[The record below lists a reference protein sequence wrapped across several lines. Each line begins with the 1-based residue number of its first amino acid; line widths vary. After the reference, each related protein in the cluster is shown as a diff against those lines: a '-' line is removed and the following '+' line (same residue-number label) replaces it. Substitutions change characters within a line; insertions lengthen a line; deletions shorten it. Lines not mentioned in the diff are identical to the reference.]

1 MKQPDPRTLDDVPP
15 VVTFASGADLL
26 IRLGL
31 VKNMTKEGVRRLSKH
46 PDWPFG
52 PDRPYPY
59 WPVANAEVMET
70 APFLK
75 FFRTHPIV
83 GRGPDKEP
91 GSRRGKN
98 SKQQ

>member
-1 MKQPDPRTLDDVPP
+1 LKQPDPRTLEDIPP

-31 VKNMTKEGVRRLSKH
+31 VKNMTKEGVRRLSTH

-52 PDRPYPY
+52 PGRPHPY
-59 WPVANAEVMET
+59 WPLANAEVMET
-70 APFLK
+70 KPFLE
-75 FFRTHPIV
+75 FFRKHPIV

-91 GSRRGKN
+91 GRR
-98 SKQQ
+98 SKPAEQQ